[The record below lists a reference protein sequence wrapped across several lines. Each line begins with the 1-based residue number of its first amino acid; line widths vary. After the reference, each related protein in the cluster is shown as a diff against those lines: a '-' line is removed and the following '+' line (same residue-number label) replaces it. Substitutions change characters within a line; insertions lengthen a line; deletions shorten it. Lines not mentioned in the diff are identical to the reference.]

1 MSTRVFDRLHT
12 FNELLGW
19 KREPQGRGLEFE
31 RWISSC
37 LREEKLSPRLS
48 FKPVGE
54 QIDGSFLLNHQ
65 FFLLEA
71 KWKRDPV
78 PASDIY
84 AFKGKV
90 DGKLVG
96 TIGFFISMSG
106 YSKDAVDAVRA
117 GKTVNVLLIDDHD
130 VLAAA
135 QKSFV
140 PILEYKLRAVAEL
153 GEIFSPFTAAVPAP
167 RQTRREPVE
176 EVRRTPVPD
185 LSTMVTAST
194 LAIVVEGPKDET
206 VVTVLANRLLDEAEL
221 DRPFAVFAANGRYG
235 LASLANGMS
244 MQFPDADTT
253 LIVGDAEEDAEDWR
267 RTILQSVANPNTE
280 VIIAEPGIE
289 AWLGSSTSIGRLT
302 IPDIWKA
309 AQTVDLN
316 TAVESNPS
324 LQEFKKV
331 LLSGATPVSL
341 IHSPSIRSRPGSTMT
356 PLPKSLRQLLRS
368 IIQFR
373 FPHIGSQV
381 PLILLVMRCPTP
393 ASPTSVYAP
402 RE

>member
-1 MSTRVFDRLHT
+1 MTTHAFDRLHSL
-12 FNELLGW
+12 NKLLAW
-19 KREPQGRGLEFE
+19 KGKPQGRGFEFE

-37 LREEKLSPRLS
+37 LREESLSPRLS

-54 QIDGSFLLNHQ
+54 QIDGSFVLNHQ

-71 KWKRDPV
+71 KWTRDPV

-117 GKTVNVLLIDDHD
+117 GKRVNVLLLDDHD

-140 PILEYKLRAVAEL
+140 PILEYKLRAAAEL
-153 GEIFSPFTAAVPAP
+153 GEIFSPFTAAVPGP
-167 RQTRREPVE
+167 RQARREPVE

-185 LSTMVTAST
+185 LSTAATAST

-206 VVTVLANRLLDEAEL
+206 VVTILANRLLDEAQL

-244 MQFPDADTT
+244 MQFPDADAT

-267 RTILQSVANPNTE
+267 RTILRSVANPTTE
-280 VIIAEPGIE
+280 VIVVEPGVG
-289 AWLGSSTSIGRLT
+289 AWLGSSISIGRLT
-302 IPDIWKA
+302 IPDIWRA
-309 AQTVDLN
+309 AQTVDLG
-316 TAVESNPS
+316 AALKANPS
-324 LQEFKKV
+324 LQEFKRV
-331 LLSGATPVSL
+331 LLKGATP
-341 IHSPSIRSRPGSTMT
+341 I
-356 PLPKSLRQLLRS
+356 
-368 IIQFR
+368 
-373 FPHIGSQV
+373 
-381 PLILLVMRCPTP
+381 
-393 ASPTSVYAP
+393 
-402 RE
+402 